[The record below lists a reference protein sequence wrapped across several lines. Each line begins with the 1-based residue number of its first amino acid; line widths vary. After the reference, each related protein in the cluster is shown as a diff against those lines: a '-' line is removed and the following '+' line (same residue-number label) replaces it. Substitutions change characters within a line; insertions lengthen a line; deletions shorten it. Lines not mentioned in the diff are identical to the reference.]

1 MNVENNCEHNHDN
14 KLKKNNKKTSIEEEE
29 IQIKTERC
37 EEEEKEE
44 PEDWKPQDKCYFCVD
59 GKLLKVNEIGELVV
73 ESGPVLP
80 DTELNKQVSVF
91 KQGNSVLLTFNFNQ
105 CCLISN

>member
-1 MNVENNCEHNHDN
+1 MLLENNSEHNHDN
-14 KLKKNNKKTSIEEEE
+14 KLNHKETSIEDKTKTEEDTE
-29 IQIKTERC
+29 DIQIKTEQS
-37 EEEEKEE
+37 EE

-80 DTELNKQVSVF
+80 DTELNKQVS
-91 KQGNSVLLTFNFNQ
+91 
-105 CCLISN
+105 I